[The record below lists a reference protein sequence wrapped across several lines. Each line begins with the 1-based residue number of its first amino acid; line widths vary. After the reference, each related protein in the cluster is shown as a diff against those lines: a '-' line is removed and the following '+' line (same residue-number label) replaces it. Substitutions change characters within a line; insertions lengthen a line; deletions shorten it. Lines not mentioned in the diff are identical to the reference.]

1 MILPRRVPPRTSR
14 PASRRALPLA
24 AALATVLAGTLAAC
38 GGSASDS
45 GAPDSGSSD
54 SGAPG
59 AGITVYSGRAEELVG
74 PLFAQF
80 TEQTG
85 IPIQARYGDTAE
97 LAAQLLE
104 EGDASPAQVYF
115 AQDAGALGAVA
126 AAGLLAPLPSA
137 VATAVPE
144 NYRSPDGTWT
154 GVTGRAR
161 VIAYDP
167 QQVPEA
173 EVPQSV
179 FDLTD
184 PKWQGQVGIAPTNA
198 SFQAFVTAMRVS
210 QGDDVTRQWLEGL
223 VANDAQTFEKN
234 GLILDAVDAGTLK
247 LGLVNHYYWYEK
259 AAEVGADAMRAKI
272 AFTKPEDPG
281 SLVNV
286 AGVGILAGAADNPSA
301 ATFVEWLLS
310 PQTQQWFV
318 DNTWEYPLVPS
329 VAAAEGLPPLD
340 SLRGPD
346 VPLAELADLPG
357 TLVMLEDVGLI

>member
-1 MILPRRVPPRTSR
+1 MFRSKRSL
-14 PASRRALPLA
+14 LGLA
-24 AALATVLAGTLAAC
+24 AATLALPVLAAC
-38 GGSASDS
+38 GGGSDS
-45 GAPDSGSSD
+45 ADGPL
-54 SGAPG
+54 
-59 AGITVYSGRAEELVG
+59 TVYSGRSEELVG

-85 IPIQARYGDTAE
+85 IQVEARYGDTAE
-97 LAAQLLE
+97 LAAQLIE

-115 AQDAGALGAVA
+115 AQDAGALGAVD
-126 AAGLLAPLPSA
+126 AAGLFVPLPAS
-137 VATAVPE
+137 VATLVPE
-144 NYRSPDGTWT
+144 AYRAPNGSWT

-167 QQVPEA
+167 EQVPAA

-184 PKWQGQVGIAPTNA
+184 PKWKGQVAIAPTNA

-210 QGDDVTRQWLEGL
+210 QGDDITKQWLEGL
-223 VANDAQTFEKN
+223 VANDVQTYEKN
-234 GLILDAVDAGTLK
+234 GLILDAVDTGQAQ

-259 AAEVGADAMRAKI
+259 AAEVGADAMRAQI
-272 AFTKPEDPG
+272 AFTKPDDPG

-286 AGVGILAGAADNPSA
+286 AGVGILKDNPN
-301 ATFVEWLLS
+301 ATKFVEWLLT
-310 PQTQQWFV
+310 PQTQTWFV
-318 DNTWEYPLVPS
+318 ENTWEYPLLPS
-329 VAAAEGLPPLD
+329 VAAAEGLPALD
-340 SLRGPD
+340 TLRGPD

>member
-1 MILPRRVPPRTSR
+1 MFRSKRALLGLAAATL
-14 PASRRALPLA
+14 ALPL
-24 AALATVLAGTLAAC
+24 LAAC
-38 GGSASDS
+38 GG
-45 GAPDSGSSD
+45 GSSD
-54 SGAPG
+54 SADGPL
-59 AGITVYSGRAEELVG
+59 TVYSGRSEELIG

-85 IPIQARYGDTAE
+85 IQVEARYGDTAE
-97 LAAQLLE
+97 LAAQLIE

-115 AQDAGALGAVA
+115 AQDAGALGAVD
-126 AAGLLAPLPSA
+126 AAGLFVPLPAS
-137 VATAVPE
+137 VATLVPE
-144 NYRSPDGTWT
+144 AYRAPNGSWT

-167 QQVPEA
+167 EQVPA
-173 EVPQSV
+173 ADVPQSV

-184 PKWQGQVGIAPTNA
+184 PKWRGQVAIAPTNA

-210 QGDDVTRQWLEGL
+210 QGDDVTKQWLEGL
-223 VANDAQTFEKN
+223 VANDVQIYEKN
-234 GLILDAVDAGTLK
+234 GLILDAVDTGQAQ
-247 LGLVNHYYWYEK
+247 LGLINHYYWYEK
-259 AAEVGADAMRAKI
+259 AAEVGADAMRAQI
-272 AFTKPEDPG
+272 AFTKPDDPG

-286 AGVGILAGAADNPSA
+286 AGVGMLADTPN
-301 ATFVEWLLS
+301 ATKFVEWLLS

-318 DNTWEYPLVPS
+318 ENTWEYPLLPS

-340 SLRGPD
+340 TLRGPD